1 MVQAVK
7 HLMNGFQYKYKEKQT
22 LMVGADFNTE
32 RDSQTYKTNLRLPG
46 GKDSQGLWEGH
57 VHTAVFRM
65 DDQQGP
71 TVQHME
77 LRSMLCASLDG
88 RGVWGRMDTC
98 IRMAESLH
106 CSPVNITALL
116 IQSVLVLNT
125 HTHTHTHT
133 HNRNKALTCSSTSHL
148 LPAANYLSLN
158 RPPCLSPALGVC

>member
-7 HLMNGFQYKYKEKQT
+7 HLMKGFQYKYKEKQT

-77 LRSMLCASLDG
+77 LCSMFCASLDG

-98 IRMAESLH
+98 ICMAESLL
-106 CSPVNITALL
+106 CSPETTTALL
-116 IQSVLVLNT
+116 IGYTPVQNEKFKVWEKTNLVLET
-125 HTHTHTHT
+125 
-133 HNRNKALTCSSTSHL
+133 KAHIVEKI
-148 LPAANYLSLN
+148 
-158 RPPCLSPALGVC
+158 RW